1 MEVNYKK
8 YIKDEYRSLLE
19 EAFSILS
26 DCYKVNSMR
35 KKIFPQNERIKKEF
49 LNELHLYLKCVM
61 YQRKVCKFIYKNEKE
76 LNGTCIDRGIDL
88 LEEYGEANFRHMDYM
103 ISMLKTAC
111 EMEADYKFYMP
122 RKKFEYIDE
131 NVYQKFIRLL
141 CGYDIQN
148 VKDFLVNCDVMN
160 LEEYD
165 KIYGSAKVLPISCVD
180 TTFIGD
186 FEGGFS
192 IPKVVDDK
200 TALVCLHVL
209 VHQSLKFNKQYIDN
223 DKIVYGEELPIFYE
237 MLYKAYN
244 GFIKCNTNQ
253 NEISKQLLDNYESEP
268 FMEQVRKLEKLI

>member
-8 YIKDEYRSLLE
+8 YIKDEYRALLE

-26 DCYKVNSMR
+26 DSYRVNSMR
-35 KKIFPQNERIKKEF
+35 KKTFPQNEKIKKEF
-49 LNELHLYLKCVM
+49 LNELNLYLKCIM
-61 YQRKVCKFIYKNEKE
+61 YQRKVCKFMYKNEKE
-76 LNGTCIDRGIDL
+76 LNCTCIDRGIDL

-103 ISMLKTAC
+103 IGMLKTAC
-111 EMEADYKFYMP
+111 EMEADYKFYIP
-122 RKKFEYIDE
+122 RKKFKYVDE
-131 NVYQKFIRLL
+131 NVYQKFIKLL

-148 VKDFLVNCDVMN
+148 VKDFLINCDIMN

-165 KIYGSAKVLPISCVD
+165 IIYGSAKVLPISCAD
-180 TTFIGD
+180 NTFIDD

-200 TALVCLHVL
+200 TALVCLHEL
-209 VHQSLKFNKQYIDN
+209 VHQSLKFNKQYINN

-253 NEISKQLLDNYESEP
+253 NVISEQLLYSYDSEP
-268 FMEQVRKLEKLI
+268 FMDQVRKLEKLI